1 MAAKTIILKGHGVR
15 NEWVANAAITPG
27 HFVELMSTKKVKV
40 HATAGGAVLPKMVAV
55 EDDLQGKTISD
66 AYAAAAPC
74 QVNVLWPGDEVWAI
88 LANGENA
95 AIGDK
100 LISAGDGTLKELTS
114 QTTDE
119 SVVAIALEA
128 LDMSDSS
135 AADPSSARIR
145 VMIV

>member
-1 MAAKTIILKGHGVR
+1 MAAKTIMLKGHGVR
-15 NEWVANAAITPG
+15 NERVANAAITPG
-27 HFVELMSTKKVKV
+27 HFVELMSTNKVKV
-40 HATAGGAVLPKMVAV
+40 HATAGGAVLPKAVAV
-55 EDDLQGKTISD
+55 EDDLQGKTIAD
-66 AYAAAAPC
+66 AYSSGAPC
-74 QVNVLWPGDEVWAI
+74 QFNVVGPGDEVFAI

-135 AADPSSARIR
+135 AADPASARIK